1 MTLIK
6 TIISA
11 SAALI
16 ASAAMVVADPALIYD
31 LGGKFDKSF
40 NEAAYEGAEKWKA
53 ETGGNY
59 NEL

>member
-1 MTLIK
+1 MTFMK

-11 SAALI
+11 TATLV

-53 ETGGNY
+53 ETGGN
-59 NEL
+59 